1 VAAIDRQRFGCA
13 AVRIRSRHALLLSL
27 TGTLMMTTSGGAQQR
42 PDTTPDSVAAHF
54 VDLLAREA
62 FSPAVEAMDERMR
75 AAAPEPKLR
84 EIWAGLLGQVGA
96 FRHRAD
102 IRVTHSGGYDVV
114 LVTAVFERATI
125 DVKVA
130 VDTAHRVGGLFF
142 VPVAPPPAPA
152 GPLPEGLTE
161 LEVTVGAHGWPLKG
175 TLTLPK
181 GGGRFPLV
189 VLVHGSGPHDRD
201 ETIGPNT
208 PFKDLAYGLAERG
221 VAVLRYDK
229 RTLSYGQR
237 IATELMAGFT
247 VDQETVADALAAV
260 DSARHL
266 DRIDPAQIYVAGH
279 SLGGYLVPRIVA
291 GDHRLAGAITLAG
304 STRHLED
311 MVLEQLDYLASQE
324 GGDDKSGA
332 AQREMLRNQA
342 QQIKSLTLAD
352 SAKKTILIGAPPN
365 YWLDL
370 RDYDP
375 VKLAASQSTPL
386 LILQGGRDYQ
396 VTAADLARWQ
406 QIAGRKGVTIKQY
419 PPLNHLFIAGTGPST
434 PAEYQRP
441 GHVDAGVIADIAGW
455 IIRPGAPRP

>member
-1 VAAIDRQRFGCA
+1 
-13 AVRIRSRHALLLSL
+13 
-27 TGTLMMTTSGGAQQR
+27 
-42 PDTTPDSVAAHF
+42 
-54 VDLLAREA
+54 
-62 FSPAVEAMDERMR
+62 
-75 AAAPEPKLR
+75 
-84 EIWAGLLGQVGA
+84 
-96 FRHRAD
+96 
-102 IRVTHSGGYDVV
+102 
-114 LVTAVFERATI
+114 
-125 DVKVA
+125 
-130 VDTAHRVGGLFF
+130 
-142 VPVAPPPAPA
+142 
-152 GPLPEGLTE
+152 
-161 LEVTVGAHGWPLKG
+161 
-175 TLTLPK
+175 
-181 GGGRFPLV
+181 
-189 VLVHGSGPHDRD
+189 
-201 ETIGPNT
+201 
-208 PFKDLAYGLAERG
+208 
-221 VAVLRYDK
+221 
-229 RTLSYGQR
+229 
-237 IATELMAGFT
+237 
-247 VDQETVADALAAV
+247 
-260 DSARHL
+260 
-266 DRIDPAQIYVAGH
+266 
-279 SLGGYLVPRIVA
+279 VA

-441 GHVDAGVIADIAGW
+441 GHVDEAVIADIAGW

>member
-1 VAAIDRQRFGCA
+1 
-13 AVRIRSRHALLLSL
+13 
-27 TGTLMMTTSGGAQQR
+27 
-42 PDTTPDSVAAHF
+42 
-54 VDLLAREA
+54 
-62 FSPAVEAMDERMR
+62 
-75 AAAPEPKLR
+75 
-84 EIWAGLLGQVGA
+84 
-96 FRHRAD
+96 
-102 IRVTHSGGYDVV
+102 
-114 LVTAVFERATI
+114 
-125 DVKVA
+125 
-130 VDTAHRVGGLFF
+130 
-142 VPVAPPPAPA
+142 
-152 GPLPEGLTE
+152 
-161 LEVTVGAHGWPLKG
+161 VGAHGWPLKG

-441 GHVDAGVIADIAGW
+441 GHVDEAVIADIAGW